1 MDMDKLVGVE
11 AATPPGLVLVVGG
24 TGLLGSEVTRRLVDA
39 AIPTRAMV
47 RPTSDAS
54 GAALAGVEIV
64 RGDLRDPTSLA
75 SAVTDVTTVIT
86 TANSIGRR
94 LMGERSLDMAAVDD
108 AGNAALID
116 AAERAGVARFIFLSL
131 GGPALG
137 ASAPF
142 PRAKRRTE
150 ARLARSGMR
159 TVVIRPDAF
168 QEIWLSPAVSF
179 DPAGGRVVIFGRGR
193 TRVAY
198 VAVPDVAAATVALA
212 QQLAPPAVVELGGP
226 EALTRLELV
235 EAFER
240 ALGRR
245 IARRHVPRPVL
256 AAGAVLLSPIRP
268 ELASSMAMAY
278 AMDSRD
284 SGLGPATFEKLGI
297 TPRPVSA
304 YIETLASQMR
314 RA

>member
-1 MDMDKLVGVE
+1 MDNPD
-11 AATPPGLVLVVGG
+11 AAASASPAGLVLVVGA

-39 AIPTRAMV
+39 GIPTRALV

-54 GAALAGVEIV
+54 GTALAGAEVV
-64 RGDLRDPTSLA
+64 RGDLRDPASLA
-75 SAVTDVTTVIT
+75 GAVTGVTTVIT

-94 LMGERSLDMAAVDD
+94 LTGERSLDMAAVDE

-116 AAERAGVARFIFLSL
+116 AAERAGVSRFFFLSL

-159 TVVIRPDAF
+159 TVVVRPDAF
-168 QEIWLSPAVSF
+168 QEIWLSPAVNF

-193 TRVAY
+193 ARVAY
-198 VAVPDVAAATVALA
+198 VAVQDVADAIAALA
-212 QQLAPPAVVELGGP
+212 QQPAPPAVVELGGP

-240 ALGRR
+240 ALGRP
-245 IARRHVPRPVL
+245 IARRHVPRPLLTV
-256 AAGAVLLSPIRP
+256 GATLLSPIRP
-268 ELASSMAMAY
+268 ELASSMAMAH

-284 SGLGPATFEKLGI
+284 SGLGPATLEQLGI

-304 YIETLASQMR
+304 YIELLASQMR
-314 RA
+314 QG